1 MDAFRIE
8 MAFPPSGVPVSK
20 ESRDG
25 LAACQRRGL
34 SVLICLLLAG
44 CVTPERPEL
53 ARLQPRLDAPAYP
66 TAFSERV
73 VSAPVSTPA
82 KTTPFLLSSTGSAPS
97 QRDLTVQIG
106 EKIAA
111 ITAEPGSSP
120 AVSAAP
126 ATASTFV
133 PLPDIAPVPVTPVK
147 KAEPVA
153 AAPKMTIGAGETVDM
168 ALTRWGGALGKVN
181 VMYDVSPEIRA
192 ELECKRDATK
202 AYESTFD
209 ASVAK
214 LSEELAQRSPKL
226 RFWVSQTPTELIVH
240 DIGPRTDVRSHLV
253 NQSTLRDAATAVVRE
268 IGWKTI
274 PDSWTT
280 ATPNYRL
287 SAPYRMVVSGDVIR
301 TMEKLLAGY
310 NVQAQFDKS
319 TRTVYFTPMI
329 KG

>member
-8 MAFPPSGVPVSK
+8 MAFPP
-20 ESRDG
+20 
-25 LAACQRRGL
+25 CQRRGL

-44 CVTPERPEL
+44 CVAPERPEL
-53 ARLQPRLDAPAYP
+53 ASLQPRLDVPAYP

-82 KTTPFLLSSTGSAPS
+82 KTTPFLSSTGSAPS

-111 ITAEPGSSP
+111 ITAEPG
-120 AVSAAP
+120 ARAAP

-133 PLPDIAPVPVTPVK
+133 PLPDIAPMPVTPVN

-153 AAPKMTIGAGETVDM
+153 VAPKMTIGAGETVDM
-168 ALTRWGGALGKVN
+168 ALTRWGGALGKAN

-192 ELECKRDATK
+192 ELERKRDATK
-202 AYESTFD
+202 AYEGTFD

-287 SAPYRMVVSGDVIR
+287 SAPYQMVVSGDVIR

>member
-1 MDAFRIE
+1 
-8 MAFPPSGVPVSK
+8 
-20 ESRDG
+20 
-25 LAACQRRGL
+25 
-34 SVLICLLLAG
+34 
-44 CVTPERPEL
+44 
-53 ARLQPRLDAPAYP
+53 
-66 TAFSERV
+66 
-73 VSAPVSTPA
+73 
-82 KTTPFLLSSTGSAPS
+82 
-97 QRDLTVQIG
+97 
-106 EKIAA
+106 
-111 ITAEPGSSP
+111 
-120 AVSAAP
+120 
-126 ATASTFV
+126 
-133 PLPDIAPVPVTPVK
+133 
-147 KAEPVA
+147 
-153 AAPKMTIGAGETVDM
+153 
-168 ALTRWGGALGKVN
+168 
-181 VMYDVSPEIRA
+181 MYDVSPEIRA
-192 ELECKRDATK
+192 ELERKRDATK
-202 AYESTFD
+202 AYEGTFD

-268 IGWKTI
+268 VGWKTI